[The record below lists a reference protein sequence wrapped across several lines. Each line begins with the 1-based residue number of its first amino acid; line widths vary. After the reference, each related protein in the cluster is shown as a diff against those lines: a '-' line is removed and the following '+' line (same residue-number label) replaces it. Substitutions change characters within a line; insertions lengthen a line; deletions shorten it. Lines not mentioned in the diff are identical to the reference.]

1 MQEIVKSQSFK
12 SKTVFAQ
19 PHWVTANLGS
29 YTQDGL
35 RAISSQTEKLIGRK
49 MHPECNTIEG
59 LRAMSCCD
67 KW

>member
-49 MHPECNTIEG
+49 DAPRMQYHRRFTGNEL
-59 LRAMSCCD
+59 LR
-67 KW
+67 